1 MTNYQVRAK
10 NILPLML
17 SLFLMFALTSGQIA
31 LGLQEDTG
39 LKEGMQT
46 MNLALEKMRSKDY
59 PEALE
64 LFLQCLDRAPEY
76 GPSFS
81 DIKNSFL
88 MIYLKKMINYYP
100 PTEKELVD
108 RFMII
113 TNKVKSGKVCPLETD
128 CLLELADTLEKKD
141 ELIIIYDIAKKNI
154 TDDSSLKFLVE
165 ELYPILYQNN
175 RYLEIY
181 ENMDLLASAK
191 DLVNRWNELGKIEPA
206 KKSIRGQLLEYKVI
220 LESLKD
226 IDKAKEI
233 EKLNAVLDQ

>member
-1 MTNYQVRAK
+1 MANYQVRAK

-31 LGLQEDTG
+31 LGLQEDIR

-100 PTEKELVD
+100 PTEKELVN
-108 RFMII
+108 RFTII
-113 TNKVKSGKVCPLETD
+113 TNKVKSGKVCPLEAD

-181 ENMDLLASAK
+181 ENMDLLASAR
-191 DLVNRWNELGKIEPA
+191 DLVDRWNELGKIESA
-206 KKSIRGQLLEYKVI
+206 KKSIRGKLVEYKVV

-226 IDKAKEI
+226 IDKTKEI
-233 EKLNAVLDQ
+233 EKLIAVLDQ